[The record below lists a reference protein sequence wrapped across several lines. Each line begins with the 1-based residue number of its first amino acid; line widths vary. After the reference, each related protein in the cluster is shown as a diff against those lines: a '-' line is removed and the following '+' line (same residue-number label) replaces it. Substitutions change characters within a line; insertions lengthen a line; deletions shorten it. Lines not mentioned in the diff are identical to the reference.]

1 MADWRAL
8 VRARLAG
15 AAISPTTEMDVI
27 DELSQ
32 HLEDRYR
39 QLCAEGLSE
48 EEATVKTRLE
58 IESDEWLVDLAKAL
72 GEE

>member
-1 MADWRAL
+1 MPDWRAL
-8 VRARLAG
+8 VRTRLAG
-15 AAISPTTEMDVI
+15 AGISPTTEMDLV

-39 QLCAEGLSE
+39 QLCAEGLSDE
-48 EEATVKTRLE
+48 DATVKTRLE
-58 IESDEWLVDLAKAL
+58 IESDEWLLDLTKAL